1 VGALALDVVTVAFVV
16 TTMLAAGLASRPDA
30 LLRLGRDLRLA
41 TLVFAAN
48 LVIVPLLGWGLA
60 AAFALGAPA
69 AAALCLM
76 AASPGGPLGT
86 RFAMLQRGDVESG
99 ATAQLALAVAGS
111 LTFAPTAGLL
121 LDRVGAGAGV
131 KVSVPALIATV
142 VVLQLVPFAAG
153 LAVRVRA
160 EQKAVRAARILG
172 PVSTGLFVLVS
183 AGLVLANWTA
193 LIEVVT
199 SRALIVDVLFIA
211 ACFAAGFILSTGG
224 LRRRTTLGSVAGIR
238 NMGPA
243 LAAAALAFGGD
254 RAVLGP
260 LVAIVL
266 TSVVLGL
273 AAAAVLA
280 RRRAPESLP
289 A

>member
-41 TLVFAAN
+41 ALVFVAN
-48 LVIVPLLGWGLA
+48 LVVVPLLGWGLA
-60 AAFALGAPA
+60 EAFALGAPT

-86 RFAMLQRGDVESG
+86 RFSMLQRGDVEGG

-131 KVSVPALIATV
+131 TVSVPALIATV

-153 LAVRVRA
+153 LAARVRA
-160 EQKAVRAARILG
+160 ESPAVRAARILG
-172 PVSTGLFVLVS
+172 QVSTGLFVLVS
-183 AGLVLANWTA
+183 AGLVATNWAALA
-193 LIEVVT
+193 EVAT
-199 SRALIVDVLFIA
+199 SLTLVADVLFIA
-211 ACFAAGFILSTGG
+211 ACFAAGFALSTGG
-224 LRRRTTLGSVAGIR
+224 VRRRTTLGSVAGIR

-243 LAAAALAFGGD
+243 LAAAALAFRGD
-254 RAVLGP
+254 SAVLGP
-260 LVAIVL
+260 LVAVVL

-273 AAAAVLA
+273 LAAAALA
-280 RRRAPESLP
+280 WRRAPESLP